1 MHNFLHFLKYIFGAA
16 SPLSETTPDERA
28 CLQKHAS
35 GRRRLVEI
43 GVRHGVNT
51 RGMREVMAHDG
62 VLVAIDPYRLLPFR
76 LGVFGWA
83 KIIAH
88 REAGKAC
95 KGRVLWIEDLGK
107 SAVNYPSVQPLL
119 PVDFLFIEGDH
130 SWEGI
135 AGDWE
140 AWSGN
145 VAPGGIVALHD
156 SRNKPDWDSQRF
168 TDEVARKD
176 SRYRFIEGV
185 DTLTVLQRCG

>member
-1 MHNFLHFLKYIFGAA
+1 MHNFVHFLKYFFGVA
-16 SPLSETTPDERA
+16 SPLSETTTDERA
-28 CLQKHAS
+28 CLQTHAS

-51 RGMREVMAHDG
+51 RGMREVMARDG
-62 VLVAIDPYRLLPFR
+62 VLVAIDPYRRLPFG

-88 REAGKAC
+88 RETGKI
-95 KGRVLWIEDLGK
+95 GNGTVVWIEDLGK
-107 SAVNYPSVQPLL
+107 NAVNHSSVQSLL
-119 PVDFLFIEGDH
+119 PVDFLFIDGNH

-135 AGDWE
+135 RGDWE

-145 VAPGGIVALHD
+145 VSPGGIVALHD
-156 SRNKPDWDSQRF
+156 SRNKPGWDSQRF
-168 TDEVARKD
+168 TDDVVRKD
-176 SRYRFIEGV
+176 TRYRCIDGV